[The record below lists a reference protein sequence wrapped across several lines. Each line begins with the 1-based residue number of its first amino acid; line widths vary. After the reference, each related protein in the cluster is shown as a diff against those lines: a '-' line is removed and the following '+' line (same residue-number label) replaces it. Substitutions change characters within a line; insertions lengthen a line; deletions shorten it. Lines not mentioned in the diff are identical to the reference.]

1 MSNTPTK
8 KPPILT
14 NVYGKDAPAA
24 AKAGVGART
33 LDEIKQATDARRDQ
47 RPGDYNNS
55 NNRLDNPNAR

>member
-1 MSNTPTK
+1 MSNTPNQ
-8 KPPILT
+8 KPEINV

-33 LDEIKQATDARRDQ
+33 LAEIREATDARRNQ

-55 NNRLDNPNAR
+55 NKR